1 MFAALTPRLSRW
13 NVAVAI
19 YAVVSIVALA
29 GLLFTPGT
37 VGHHWDWLIPSDPA
51 ELRRFAAIEGSSW
64 QDYDFGSYVTYRYAT
79 VLTSLLFGLP
89 GYAGLGGAF
98 VTKAL
103 VLASVFVSGLAMR
116 YLLLSLVADEPD
128 ERDGV
133 VATFGGLLYAL
144 APYAYNQIV
153 AGDQSALIADAL
165 SPLAIGYA
173 VRSISARERLWLAYA
188 LASSLLLGI
197 IVASVQVFLFTV
209 GVMWA
214 VCLAI
219 QWSRVTLVRLG
230 VLTAVAIALCAFWV
244 LPALVAGGAVRTVV
258 QTSPIDTAIATFG
271 QFSNP
276 WLTLTMLAFPGDFA
290 LHALDK
296 GAPLF
301 FAAYGALVALCA
313 VALVKCR
320 SRLLVVLGGIF
331 VLTAI
336 VPLGGNPFVG
346 PVVIAI
352 FRLALPYSLI
362 LRTPQHLMFIM
373 SLVVPMMVYLSA
385 RVIPRRFYAVSL
397 ASAAIVVV
405 AYGQG
410 FFVHSGFF
418 GLIGP
423 FGETQGERA
432 TVAFAEKPA
441 NDGYRTMF
449 VPNEPSFYFHPG
461 IFDYYFEGS
470 DDPQIRFLPG
480 MTMGAGQKWTPY
492 DRTQQL
498 VKALDEFVPDGSDR
512 ATQAMLLR
520 MAGVKHL
527 VVHNIGVPT
536 AGIRLAGQNDRS
548 YLESAMRRTGLATL
562 ERSLADRSIWRF
574 NRPVR
579 RAYAP
584 DCIFGVPPRAD
595 PYDVLVL
602 APAAASCASPAAIST
617 NVAGARSEYVISPE
631 TFRAVRSPGI
641 PISLALANVETE
653 LVDRGR
659 GFYAV
664 VPPRGQDVEILEM
677 PVVPAGTTGISFRIY
692 SDAPR
697 RVYVQLYSPDEL
709 NFLQASVDLSG
720 PVQDVALNFQ
730 EFGSVGA
737 PDVRRFRF
745 LRFASTNTGGR
756 DVQMFAGAF
765 RWLDSTGQTTLPQY
779 LSVAGN
785 RWDKFYFGGDRPH
798 VLFKPAAGIGPV
810 YATAV
815 VERDGTY
822 DVVARVQDVNREL
835 SLRASVDGRTSR
847 CSTTGS
853 RVDET
858 ERLVRLLRLPLRRGP
873 HTLALQYCGNAPAG
887 TADVGVQSIVLAS
900 AKFEPPAFR
909 AAGSVRVLDE
919 RPGTMRFRADGNYL
933 VFTDSFD
940 DRWIASQGGVALQ
953 HVLANGYANAWRIP
967 NPGAGDVTLEFWPQR
982 SFEFGIAVSLGL
994 AAICL
999 VTIALTIFEKTEAA
1013 GKRGTTME
1021 RVSQG

>member
-1 MFAALTPRLSRW
+1 MFAALTSRLSRW

-103 VLASVFVSGLAMR
+103 VLLSVFVSGLAMR
-116 YLLLSLVADEPD
+116 YLLLSLVRDEPD
-128 ERDGV
+128 ERDGL

-165 SPLAIGYA
+165 SPLAIGFA

-188 LASSLLLGI
+188 LASSLLLGV

-219 QWSRVTLVRLG
+219 QWSRVTLVRLA
-230 VLTAVAIALCAFWV
+230 VLTSVAIGLCAFWV
-244 LPALVAGGAVRTVV
+244 LPALIAGGAVQTVV

-276 WLTLTMLAFPGDFA
+276 LLTLTMLAFPGDFS

-296 GAPLF
+296 GAPFF

-313 VALVKCR
+313 VALVKRR
-320 SRLLVVLGGIF
+320 SRLLVVLGAIF
-331 VLTAI
+331 LLTAI
-336 VPLGGNPFVG
+336 VPLGGNALVG
-346 PVVIAI
+346 PIIIAI

-373 SLVVPMMVYLSA
+373 ALVVPMMVYLSA
-385 RVIPRRFYAVSL
+385 RVIPRRFHAVSL
-397 ASAAIVVV
+397 AAAVLVVV

-410 FFVHSGFF
+410 FFLHSGFF

-423 FGETQGERA
+423 FSETRGERA
-432 TVAFAEKPA
+432 TVAFAERPG

-449 VPNEPSFYFHPG
+449 VPNEPSFYFHPA

-498 VKALDEFVPDGSDR
+498 VKALDEFVPDGADA

-520 MAGVKHL
+520 MAGVRHL

-536 AGIRLAGQNDRS
+536 AGIRLAGQNNRS
-548 YLESAMRRTGLATL
+548 YLESALRRTGLATL
-562 ERSLADRSIWRF
+562 ERSFGDRSIWRF
-574 NRPVR
+574 S
-579 RAYAP
+579 RALGRTYSP

-595 PYDVLVL
+595 PYDVLAL

-617 NVAGARSEYVISPE
+617 DVAGARSEYVISPE
-631 TFRAVRSPGI
+631 TFRAVPSPGI
-641 PISLALANVETE
+641 PIGLALANVETE

-677 PVVPAGTTGISFRIY
+677 PPVPAGATGISFRIY
-692 SDAPR
+692 SNAPR

-720 PVQDVALNFQ
+720 PVQDVALNFK
-730 EFGSVGA
+730 EFGSVGN
-737 PDVRRFRF
+737 PDVRRFRL
-745 LRFASTNTGGR
+745 LRLASTNTGVR
-756 DVQMFAGAF
+756 DVRTYVGAF
-765 RWLDSTGQTTLPQY
+765 RWLDRLGQTTLPQY

-798 VLFKPAAGIGPV
+798 VLFKPTAGRAPV

-815 VERDGTY
+815 VERDGLY
-822 DVVARVQDVNREL
+822 DVVARVQDVNRDL
-835 SLRASVDGRTSR
+835 SLRVSVDGRTGR
-847 CSTTGS
+847 CSTTDS

-873 HTLALQYCGNAPAG
+873 HTLALQYCGSAPAG

-900 AKFEPPAFR
+900 ARFEPPAFR
-909 AAGSVRVLDE
+909 IAGSVRALGE
-919 RPGTMRFRADGNYL
+919 RSGTMRFRATGNYL

-940 DRWIASQGGVALQ
+940 NRWIASQRGVTLQ
-953 HVLANGYANAWRIP
+953 HVVANGYANAWRVP
-967 NPGAGDVTLEFWPQR
+967 NPGAGDVTLQFWPQR
-982 SFEFGIAVSLGL
+982 SFELGIAVSLGL

-999 VTIALTIFEKTEAA
+999 VTIALTIFEKRETA
-1013 GKRGTTME
+1013 GKREMSME
-1021 RVSQG
+1021 RVRQG

>member
-1 MFAALTPRLSRW
+1 MFAAFTSRLSRW

-19 YAVVSIVALA
+19 YAIVSIVALA
-29 GLLFTPGT
+29 GLLFTSGT
-37 VGHHWDWLIPSDPA
+37 IGHHWDWLIPSDPA

-89 GYAGLGGAF
+89 GYVGLSGAF

-103 VLASVFVSGLAMR
+103 VVLSVFASGLTMR
-116 YLLLSLVADEPD
+116 YLLLSLVRDEPD
-128 ERDGV
+128 ERDGIA
-133 VATFGGLLYAL
+133 ATFGGLLYAL

-165 SPLAIGYA
+165 SPLAIGFA

-214 VCLAI
+214 ICLAI
-219 QWSRVTLVRLG
+219 AWLRTTLVRLA
-230 VLTAVAIALCAFWV
+230 VLTSVAIALCAFWV
-244 LPALVAGGAVRTVV
+244 LPAFLAGGAVRTVV

-276 WLTLTMLAFPGDFA
+276 LLTLTMLAFPGDFA
-290 LHALDK
+290 LHALDR
-296 GAPLF
+296 GAPFF
-301 FAAYGALVALCA
+301 FAAYGTLVALCA
-313 VALVKCR
+313 VALVKRR
-320 SRLLVVLGGIF
+320 SRLLVVLGAIF

-336 VPLGGNPFVG
+336 VPLGGNALVG
-346 PVVIAI
+346 PTIIAI

-373 SLVVPMMVYLSA
+373 ALVVPMMVYLSA
-385 RVIPRRFYAVSL
+385 RVIPRRFYAASL
-397 ASAAIVVV
+397 AAAAIVVL

-410 FFVHSGFF
+410 FFVHSEFF

-423 FGETQGERA
+423 FRETQGEGA
-432 TVAFAEKPA
+432 TVAFAGERR

-461 IFDYYFEGS
+461 IFDYFFEGS
-470 DDPQIRFLPG
+470 DDPQIRFFPG

-498 VKALDEFVPDGSDR
+498 VKALDEFVPDGADA

-520 MAGVKHL
+520 TAGVKHL
-527 VVHNIGVPT
+527 VVHSIGVPT
-536 AGIRLAGQNDRS
+536 AGIRLAGQNSRS
-548 YLESAMRRTGLATL
+548 YLESALRRTRLATL
-562 ERSLADRSIWRF
+562 ERSFEDRSIWRF
-574 NRPVR
+574 NGAVKRT
-579 RAYAP
+579 YAP
-584 DCIFGVPPRAD
+584 DCVFGVPPRAD
-595 PYDVLVL
+595 PYDVLAL
-602 APAAASCASPAAIST
+602 APAAASCTSPAAIST
-617 NVAGARSEYVISPE
+617 DVAGARSEYVFSSE
-631 TFRAVRSPGI
+631 TFRAIRSPGI
-641 PISLALANVETE
+641 PVALELANVETE

-664 VPPRGQDVEILEM
+664 VPPRAQDVELLEM
-677 PVVPAGTTGISFRIY
+677 PPVPRGTTGISFRMY
-692 SDAPR
+692 SNAPR

-709 NFLQASVDLSG
+709 NLLQASVDLSG

-730 EFGSVGA
+730 EFGSIGT

-745 LRFASTNTGGR
+745 LRLASTNTGAR
-756 DVQMFAGAF
+756 DVQMYVGAF
-765 RWLDSTGQTTLPQY
+765 RWLGTTGQTTIPPY

-798 VLFKPAAGIGPV
+798 VLFKPTAGLRPV

-822 DVVARVQDVNREL
+822 DVVARVQDVNRGL

-847 CSTTGS
+847 CSATGT

-858 ERLVRLLRLPLRRGP
+858 ERLVRLIRLPLRRGP
-873 HTLALQYCGNAPAG
+873 HALALQFCANPPAG
-887 TADVGVQSIVLAS
+887 IGDVGVQSIVLAS
-900 AKFEPPAFR
+900 ARFEPPAFR

-919 RPGTMRFRADGNYL
+919 RPGTMRFRASGNYL

-940 DRWIASQGGVALQ
+940 DRWIASQAGVALQ
-953 HVLANGYANAWRIP
+953 HVVANGYANAWRIP

-999 VTIALTIFEKTEAA
+999 VTIALTIFEKGEAVD
-1013 GKRGTTME
+1013 KRAQTVG
-1021 RVSQG
+1021 RASQG